1 MNPSKEDIKAWLK
14 NEKHSR
20 EWLGN
25 QCGGLQ
31 KRAVDNWLSSPR
43 EIPAGSLEII
53 RRLMAD
59 DEEKRKNKADPLH
72 HLIVTVPLEEFR
84 TWEHAA
90 VLKQTTTTDYC
101 VEAIR
106 EAYQADTAP
115 RVSMPSLKVAEDSG
129 NRSSLTSHAAGAQA
143 AVKYPLTRRRKG

>member
-1 MNPSKEDIKAWLK
+1 MKILFSKLHQQAYFIPMNPSKEDIKAWLK
-14 NEKHSR
+14 NEGHSR
-20 EWLGN
+20 EWLGG

-59 DEEKRKNKADPLH
+59 DAEKRKNKADPLH

-84 TWEHAA
+84 TWEQAA
-90 VLKQTTTTDYC
+90 LLKQTTTTEYC

-106 EAYQADTAP
+106 DAYQADMQLTA
-115 RVSMPSLKVAEDSG
+115 MPAAERPFDQKQG
-129 NRSSLTSHAAGAQA
+129 
-143 AVKYPLTRRRKG
+143 